1 MSATAP
7 AKASRGRS
15 RGFNSSPCRLDL
27 VVITCVS
34 VFCVFLIP
42 ALLLLLPFLSPHYS
56 SYDYGSKGVPEDPD
70 GRRAVGAEASGVG
83 KMSSDKSETVEVMET
98 LLPGAAAMKG
108 DCDPC
113 RFSL

>member
-42 ALLLLLPFLSPHYS
+42 ALLLPFLSPHYS